1 MEIYRIT
8 IENLERGSYRCRTCS
23 TEQLALDAFDK
34 EVRWSFGERITLE
47 KISKIRGK
55 VKREIIKVWQA
66 IYPVISVENNKV

>member
-1 MEIYRIT
+1 METYRIT

-47 KISKIRGK
+47 KISKGRGR
-55 VKREIIKVWQA
+55 VKCEVIKVWKA
-66 IYPVISVENNKV
+66 ICPDRNNP